1 MFDFIRPGG
10 IIGVSGKCAM
20 SRAIQVGT
28 LSLPNI
34 GPLGR
39 WGLAGTSHVGIVCPV
54 FAEGGVQM
62 LVYESTSFSRSPCVR
77 TGRENPVGVQAHH
90 ISDIIEAGGD
100 VRYYPLQRELYI
112 HEVDRLLDFLESCLG
127 QGYDTVSAGKTAGG
141 LVSYFISK
149 MFGKDREAVTFCSE
163 LDVATLRAVG
173 VLQTKN
179 PAAWNP
185 NFMIRF
191 LLRQGIIGKGILLK

>member
-1 MFDFIRPGG
+1 MFDFIKPGG

-39 WGLAGTSHVGIVCPV
+39 WGWAGTSHVGITCPV
-54 FAEGGVQM
+54 FGDM

-77 TGRENPVGVQAHH
+77 TGRENPVGVQAHYVT
-90 ISDIIEAGGD
+90 DIIEAGGA
-100 VRYYPLQRELYI
+100 VRYYPLQRDLYD
-112 HEVDRLLDFLESCLG
+112 HEVDRLLEFVESCLG

-141 LVSYFISK
+141 VLSYFLSK
-149 MFGKDREAVTFCSE
+149 MFGKDRPEIMFCAE
-163 LDVATLRAVG
+163 LDVAALRAVG
-173 VLQTKN
+173 VLQTRN

-185 NFMIRF
+185 NFMLRF
-191 LLRQGIIGKGILLK
+191 LHRQGIIGKGILLS

>member
-20 SRAIQVGT
+20 SRAIQLGT
-28 LSLPNI
+28 YSLPNI

-39 WGLAGTSHVGIVCPV
+39 WGWAGTSHVGIIAPV
-54 FAEGGVQM
+54 FGEM
-62 LVYESTSFSRSPCVR
+62 LVYESTSFSRTPCVR
-77 TGRENPVGVQAHH
+77 TGRESPVGVQAHTV
-90 ISDIIEAGGD
+90 SDIVEADGD
-100 VRYYPLQRELYI
+100 VRYYPLQRELFD
-112 HEVDRLLDFLESCLG
+112 HEVDRLLEFLESCLG

-141 LVSYFISK
+141 VVSYFISK
-149 MFGKDREAVTFCSE
+149 MFSKDRPEVMFCSE
-163 LDVATLRAVG
+163 LDAAALQAIG

-185 NFMIRF
+185 NFLLRF
-191 LLRQGIIGKGILLK
+191 LHRKGVIGKGIRLS